1 VRVVRLALSP
11 ASCWLGLDVRKLNCQ
26 RSRQERQGGHLASLV
41 RSRMRRVLFCVK
53 EAVYKAVYPLD
64 QKFLDH
70 HDVEID
76 FAEQK
81 AYVCNGRIIDIRFSI
96 SSHIVALALSSCEAS
111 S

>member
-1 VRVVRLALSP
+1 MEMIATP
-11 ASCWLGLDVRKLNCQ
+11 K
-26 RSRQERQGGHLASLV
+26 ERTREFRGPFYG
-41 RSRMRRVLFCVK
+41 RVLFCIK

-76 FAEQK
+76 FADQK

-111 S
+111 R